1 MRRSALIIGLVATA
15 STARADV
22 RALIAADSFVSRSA
36 DNTEAADV
44 AWSVHGE
51 WREAD
56 RSVRLDWVAR
66 ESMIGGA
73 ARRELHELAYVER
86 GVRGLELTVGRF
98 RVPGGFW
105 LIADGGQIAMKRADW
120 HVGVFGGSRA
130 FTNGRAETLLT
141 RSPHPLPLVGATAS
155 YRGDMQATL
164 SYAYTADRVVLYRG
178 AGMSSTTRVPEQLLD
193 AEWVAPLGARGM
205 LIVGGN
211 AGSRYLVT
219 YPTSATQLTADPVFA
234 DAWLRSQAAYAM
246 FDQKLGDWRVG
257 VTAAALRT
265 KLGQVDGAATDA
277 TGVGEAAKPAAYD
290 GSFLDGTARLNGQL
304 GAWRVDAR
312 YRLRVRDDRGHT
324 QRAELSATWRHGD
337 YELAARGGIDVHDDD
352 ARAPGFASH
361 TTLLYRASAGRRTT
375 RTELAIGAAATAAL
389 GDELASPGDDVGD
402 RAPYTLEARSY
413 GFAHAFATHAG
424 WFGGVDSELDL
435 HGNGVR
441 ALVQIGYAR

>member
-1 MRRSALIIGLVATA
+1 MRRSALILGIVGLA
-15 STARADV
+15 STARAEV

-36 DNTEAADV
+36 DATEAADV

-51 WREAD
+51 WREVE
-56 RSVRLDWVAR
+56 RGVVVDWVAR
-66 ESMIGGA
+66 ASMIGGA

-105 LIADGGQIAMKRADW
+105 LIADGGQLAVKRGAW
-120 HVGVFGGSRA
+120 RVGGFGGSRA

-141 RSPHPLPLVGATAS
+141 RTPRPLPLVGATAS
-155 YRGDMQATL
+155 YRGEAQATL

-178 AGMSSTTRVPEQLLD
+178 AGMSSTTRVPEQLVD
-193 AEWVAPLGARGM
+193 AEWVAPIGERGT
-205 LIVGGN
+205 LVVGGN
-211 AGSRYLVT
+211 AGSRYLVR
-219 YPTSATQLTADPVFA
+219 YPSSAAQLTADPAFA
-234 DAWLRSQAAYAM
+234 DAWLRSHAAYAM
-246 FDQKLGDWRVG
+246 LDQKLGDWRVA

-265 KLGQVDGAATDA
+265 KLGQVDGVVTAD
-277 TGVGEAAKPAAYD
+277 TGEGEVAKPAAYD
-290 GSFLDGTARLNGQL
+290 GSFVDGAARVEGRLA
-304 GAWRVDAR
+304 AWRVDAR
-312 YRLRVRDDRGHT
+312 YRLRVRGDGGRT
-324 QRAELSATWRHGD
+324 QRVELAATWRHGD
-337 YELAARGGIDVHDDD
+337 YELAARGGLDVHADD

-361 TTLLYRASAGRRTT
+361 TTALYRASAGRRTA

-413 GFAHAFATHAG
+413 GFVHAFATHAG
-424 WFGGVDSELDL
+424 WFGGVDGELDL